1 MDHEVEYMNYEWLH
15 DQNDHKISTSKMFF
29 ILLENFFETKSI
41 VSINKIN
48 IMKHLRCTK
57 REPYVALFPAGKSL
71 FSTLYC
77 S

>member
-1 MDHEVEYMNYEWLH
+1 MDHQVEYMNYEWLH
-15 DQNDHKISTSKMFF
+15 DQNDDTSKMFI

-57 REPYVALFPAGKSL
+57 RESYVALFPAGKNL

>member
-15 DQNDHKISTSKMFF
+15 DQNDNMSKMFF

-48 IMKHLRCTK
+48 IMKHLRRTK
-57 REPYVALFPAGKSL
+57 IKPYVALFPASKSL